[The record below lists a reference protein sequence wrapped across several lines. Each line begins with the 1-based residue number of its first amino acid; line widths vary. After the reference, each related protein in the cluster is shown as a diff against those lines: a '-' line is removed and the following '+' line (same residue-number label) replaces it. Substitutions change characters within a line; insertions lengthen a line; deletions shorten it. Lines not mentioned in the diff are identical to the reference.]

1 MNIYTLFHLFLF
13 PSLMEA
19 NDGKVDEK
27 QVEDNFSG
35 NICRCTGFQSIL
47 DAMKSFATDADPA
60 IKQQCVDIE
69 VDLLKE

>member
-1 MNIYTLFHLFLF
+1 
-13 PSLMEA
+13 MEA

-35 NICRCTGFQSIL
+35 NICRCTGFRSIL

-69 VDLLKE
+69 VC